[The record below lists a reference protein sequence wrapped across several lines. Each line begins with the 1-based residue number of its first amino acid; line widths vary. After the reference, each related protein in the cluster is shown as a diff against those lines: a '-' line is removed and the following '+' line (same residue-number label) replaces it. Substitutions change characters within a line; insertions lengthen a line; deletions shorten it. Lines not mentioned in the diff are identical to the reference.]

1 MEPGGINGSFYLHF
15 FSVSALVPCIF
26 MILAGISLLAIRR
39 RSRATLHLGIAYLF
53 LALFM
58 GSYAIASSVYH
69 PAAAYH
75 RWVSVGALTLCAAN
89 YFLFI
94 LHYPDGRRAPG
105 ATAAAVIFHLIA
117 IFLTA
122 AFVAGTRGDMAFYDF
137 EGHHYDFMSA
147 AINVPVAITVL
158 LLLGLMLATGVV
170 RAAFMK
176 GPARVPLL
184 AITLVTFIAILAPG
198 AANLLSRFG
207 HIDRGVFQ
215 YIRDTFVMA
224 GFFVIFLIHLN
235 TTVDRTSLMTRIMG
249 ICLAT
254 FLIVLQGL
262 SFVSLSY
269 MEDFYDTIRRR
280 DLDLAVH
287 TGQRPPGLT
296 YLLAYSPRDCTHRM
310 LVSPGR
316 GSAVESGFGYREEL
330 FNTAM
335 REEIMAMPTGIN
347 PAVPARQGKFF
358 NKNNPYF
365 NGYAGAIEL
374 ISDRMPESERN
385 DPQAL
390 ARRLAEL
397 DGRVGAVA
405 AMVAHLP
412 DDGFRENLR
421 RRINGMNGEM
431 APFRDAILGSSADG
445 SPDCALLRREA
456 LLYLAPMPPAG
467 ERRYRLLRR
476 TMDRVTSFSFFDP
489 RRHILYEAGFNYRFY
504 RAHQH
509 PTAMRFALLTIV
521 LVAAVLGGFQ
531 LIFMG
536 TFVRPIRRILNA
548 IHRVRQGK
556 FDTIIPLTRRDELGY
571 ISHNLNEMMSALEV
585 SKEALSEYADNL
597 SVMVRER
604 TEDLARTRDELWG
617 EMQIARKM
625 QTIMI
630 PLEPVMQG
638 YDITGYMLPAA
649 TMGGDYF
656 DVINAG
662 NADWVIIGD
671 VAGHGV
677 PASLVM
683 MMAHTSIRT
692 LLGSGMPI
700 TPTELMER
708 VNDVI
713 TESVRQ
719 IGDDRYMTATFMAFN
734 GNGKC
739 TFTGLHQDII
749 IYRAERDAIETV
761 KTEGIWLG
769 IHDDARGLVAE
780 KTVTMAQ
787 DDIMFLYT
795 DGITEAWKKGSVRN
809 IRDPQKD
816 MYGIE
821 RLIRV
826 FYESRALRPEAIR
839 DAVLESLG
847 GYACTDD
854 ITMVILRKL

>member
-26 MILAGISLLAIRR
+26 MIFAGISLLAIRR
-39 RSRATLHLGIAYLF
+39 RSRATLHLGVAYLF
-53 LALFM
+53 LGLFM
-58 GSYAIASSVYH
+58 GSYAFASSIYH

-94 LHYPDGRRAPG
+94 LHYPDRRRTRG
-105 ATAAAVIFHLIA
+105 AKAAAVIFHLIA
-117 IFLTA
+117 ISLTA
-122 AFVAGTRGDMAFYDF
+122 AFVAGTRGDMVFYDF
-137 EGHHYDFMSA
+137 EGHHYDLMSGTLNA
-147 AINVPVAITVL
+147 PIAIAIL
-158 LLLGLMLATGVV
+158 FLLGIMLVTGVA
-170 RAAFMK
+170 RAAFTK
-176 GPARVPLL
+176 GTARGPLL
-184 AITLVTFIAILAPG
+184 AIILVTFFAILAPG
-198 AANLLSRFG
+198 AANLLSRWG
-207 HIDRGVFQ
+207 RLDSGEFQ
-215 YIRDTFVMA
+215 YVRDTCVMA
-224 GFFVIFLIHLN
+224 GFFIVFLVHLN
-235 TTVDRTSLMTRIMG
+235 TTVDRTSLMTRVMG
-249 ICLAT
+249 ISLAT

-269 MEDFYDTIRRR
+269 MEEFYDTIRRR
-280 DLDLAVH
+280 DLVLAVH

-296 YLLAYSPRDCTHRM
+296 YLLAYSPRDCSLRV
-310 LVSPGR
+310 LVPPDGR
-316 GSAVESGFGYREEL
+316 PAGGNDLVHCDEL

-335 REEIMAMPTGIN
+335 REEIMAMPAGDN
-347 PAVPARQGKFF
+347 PGVAGRLGKLMK
-358 NKNNPYF
+358 KNNPYF

-374 ISDRMPESERN
+374 ISDRMPEAERN
-385 DPQAL
+385 DPRAL

-397 DGRVGAVA
+397 NGRVGAA
-405 AMVAHLP
+405 ASMVAHLP

-421 RRINGMNGEM
+421 RRLEGMNGEM
-431 APFRDAILGSSADG
+431 APFRDAILSSAADG
-445 SPDCALLRREA
+445 SPDCALFRREA
-456 LLYLAPMPPAG
+456 LRYLAPMPPAG
-467 ERRYRLLRR
+467 ERHHRLLRR
-476 TMDRVTSFSFFDP
+476 SMDRVTSFSFFDP

-509 PTAMRFALLTIV
+509 PTAMKFTLLTII
-521 LVAAVLGGFQ
+521 LVVMVLGGFQ
-531 LIFMG
+531 LIYMG

-548 IHRVRQGK
+548 IHRVREGK
-556 FDTIIPLTRRDELGY
+556 YDTIIPLARRDELGY

-597 SVMVRER
+597 SVMVTER
-604 TEDLARTRDELWG
+604 TEDLARARDELWG

-630 PLEPVMQG
+630 PREPVMQG
-638 YDITGYMLPAA
+638 YEITGYMLPAA
-649 TMGGDYF
+649 IMGGDYF

-692 LLGSGMPI
+692 LLGSGGPI

-719 IGDDRYMTATFMAFN
+719 IGDDRYMTATIMAFN
-734 GNGKC
+734 GSGKC

-761 KTEGIWLG
+761 RTEGIWLG
-769 IHDDARGLVAE
+769 IHDDARGLVSE
-780 KTVTMAQ
+780 KTITMAK

-809 IRDPQKD
+809 LRDPQKD

-826 FYESRALRPEAIR
+826 FYESRALRPEEIR